1 MVRGCGMCMWRR
13 CGRSPAMRM
22 PMAPRPM
29 CARTK
34 FIFCILES
42 CLGRAGCS
50 SEECC
55 PDPGVRAVRVGLRD
69 RRGRC
74 TLHRGLQA
82 VGIKLCTPRNT
93 KECLLVELRRH
104 AQPEASLYTDRAAP
118 PSPEH
123 PPSSR
128 LTWFQVPLAA
138 PAQGAAWR
146 PATRGQHTVGTGHV
160 SRPGST
166 SLARPRNI
174 AIAI

>member
-1 MVRGCGMCMWRR
+1 MVRGCGMWRR
-13 CGRSPAMRM
+13 CGRC
-22 PMAPRPM
+22 RPCRWPQGR
-29 CARTK
+29 CARAQSLFFAFWSLAWAELGAAARSAALILGYEQSVWDFEIDVDDAL
-34 FIFCILES
+34 FI
-42 CLGRAGCS
+42 
-50 SEECC
+50 
-55 PDPGVRAVRVGLRD
+55 D
-69 RRGRC
+69 
-74 TLHRGLQA
+74 HRGLQA